1 MSKLIESYGSF
12 LQFNMAMDEFGKFI
26 GLSSREEYI
35 ECGSN
40 RSYFTSL
47 VSTFL
52 SLLKRSSHVQQEG
65 MYHLI
70 HPFFPSFVSLTRCLN
85 KIWIPDLETKSWDPV
100 IIFSKITF
108 PDKGCLL
115 EGFCL
120 PRQENDVK
128 SEALKCQSY
137 LWALHESLFS
147 LLATF
152 LLTFGSTILINS
164 SFNLLSNIF
173 EDVQI
178 LPPMKLRM
186 ILKVFVKPV
195 SCRWMEDPEFRQH
208 FILPLFQDLI
218 PCVFHQ
224 CDIAWVSFR
233 STDWKEYEQIQD
245 EIVDEQMNRLLSRE
259 LMEVMK
265 GILVQEK
272 RSTVGSNVLVES
284 DEMTDASTNNSQQK
298 SSISE
303 LGKFLLNHNLNQIV
317 CMTVSSLSWIDSNVL
332 FKSLIIN
339 QVLLEFL
346 IENRLIQSK
355 EEISFYIHH
364 LLTGLSFMS
373 EDEQNQPAI
382 LTLCLTLYRHAKS
395 LNSEYLFCSAP
406 LSSMTDSCKWQG
418 LDSTLRKLDQGKK
431 TAGMERKKRD
441 ALKSVLAPLIG
452 VSSDWSE

>member
-1 MSKLIESYGSF
+1 M
-12 LQFNMAMDEFGKFI
+12 
-26 GLSSREEYI
+26 
-35 ECGSN
+35 
-40 RSYFTSL
+40 
-47 VSTFL
+47 
-52 SLLKRSSHVQQEG
+52 
-65 MYHLI
+65 
-70 HPFFPSFVSLTRCLN
+70 
-85 KIWIPDLETKSWDPV
+85 WIQTKAWDPV
-100 IIFSKITF
+100 IVFSKIAF

-128 SEALKCQSY
+128 SEAFKSQSF

-147 LLATF
+147 LLSSF
-152 LLTFGSTILINS
+152 LLTFGSSILINS
-164 SFNLLSNIF
+164 SFDLLSNVF
-173 EDVQI
+173 EDVHI

-195 SCRWMEDPEFRQH
+195 SCRWREDPEFRQH
-208 FILPLFQDLI
+208 FILPLFHNLI
-218 PCVFHQ
+218 PCVFHR
-224 CDIAWVSFR
+224 CDVAWVSFR

-245 EIVDEQMNRLLSRE
+245 EIIEEQMNRLLSRE

-265 GILVQEK
+265 VILVQEK
-272 RSTVGSNVLVES
+272 PCSGSNVLES
-284 DEMTDASTNNSQQK
+284 DEMTDASNSNQK

-332 FKSLIIN
+332 FKSLMMN
-339 QVLLEFL
+339 QLLLEFL
-346 IENRLIQSK
+346 IQNRLVESK

-373 EDEQNQPAI
+373 EDEQNQSAI
-382 LTLCLTLYRHAKS
+382 LTLCLTLYLHAKN
-395 LNSEYLFCSAP
+395 LNSENLFWNSP
-406 LSSMTDSCKWQG
+406 FSSITDPCKWQG
-418 LDSTLRKLDQGKK
+418 LDSTLKKLDQGKK

-452 VSSDWSE
+452 VSSNWN